1 MTTHFRHAIAT
12 VALVTLGAGTAA
24 AQAVIVQEPVESR
37 TVVRESLNLS
47 PAQRTT
53 IYRTIVPQGRG
64 KQPII
69 RERVVTE
76 TMGSGAAVRDRVVV
90 DPAPRERVVIDQWGR
105 ERIVDQPRE
114 RIIVDQWGRERAVTA
129 PTEVDYVVGDRIPA
143 TVQLSAF
150 PDRIVREVPAM
161 SGYRYMTVNNRVLV
175 IDPATSTVVQE
186 IDR

>member
-64 KQPII
+64 KQPIV
-69 RERVVTE
+69 RERI
-76 TMGSGAAVRDRVVV
+76 VRESVGRSI
-90 DPAPRERVVIDQWGR
+90 PPRERVVIEPAERERILTEPTMR
-105 ERIVDQPRE
+105 ERIV
-114 RIIVDQWGRERAVTA
+114 VDPLARDRVVVA
-129 PTEVDYVVGDRIPA
+129 PTEVDYAVGDRVPSSVRL
-143 TVQLSAF
+143 TAF
-150 PDRIVREVPAM
+150 PERIVREVPATRD
-161 SGYRYMTVNNRVLV
+161 YRYMVVNDRLLLV
-175 IDPATSTVVQE
+175 DPATSTVVEE
-186 IDR
+186 IVRD